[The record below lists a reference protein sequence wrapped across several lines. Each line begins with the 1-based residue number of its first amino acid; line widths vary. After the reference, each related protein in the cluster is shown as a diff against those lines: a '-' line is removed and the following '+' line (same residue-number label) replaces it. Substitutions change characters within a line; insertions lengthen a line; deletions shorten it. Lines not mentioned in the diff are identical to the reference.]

1 MDLESL
7 NAAFVIDTFLLLL
20 IGIGPKIALVPF
32 LETTK
37 QMPEATKRRVLRKML
52 TTAGTVAVLL
62 LVLGGLLTRLLHFSP
77 GALGVASGIILLI
90 IAVTMVLGQHDE
102 DRGGDPAEDRDPM
115 KAAVYP
121 LAVPYLLNPAGI
133 VVLVTASAEA
143 STLAVDAVVVGLL
156 IAILAIDVV
165 VFRWAVQVSNH
176 LDPSRMLVTEKIFGF
191 LLAALAVQLML
202 NGLADVGVIHLTGH

>member
-1 MDLESL
+1 MYLEPL
-7 NAAFVIDTFLLLL
+7 DATFVIDIFLLLL

-37 QMPEATKRRVLRKML
+37 EMPEATKRRVLRKML
-52 TTAGTVAVLL
+52 TTAATTAVLL

-90 IAVTMVLGQHDE
+90 IAVTMVLGSHD
-102 DRGGDPAEDRDPM
+102 GNGDGSPVSDKDPM
-115 KAAVYP
+115 QVAVFP

-143 STLAVDAVVVGLL
+143 SSVAVFAVVVGVL
-156 IAILAIDVV
+156 AVILAVDVA
-165 VFRWAVQVSNH
+165 VFRWAVHVSNH
-176 LDPSRMLVTEKIFGF
+176 LDASRMLVTEKIFGF
-191 LLAALAVQLML
+191 LLAALAVQLAL
-202 NGLADVGVIHLTGH
+202 NGLSDVGVIHLTGH

>member
-7 NAAFVIDTFLLLL
+7 NASFVIDTFLLLL

-37 QMPEATKRRVLRKML
+37 QMSEATKRRVLRKML

-90 IAVTMVLGQHDE
+90 IAITMVLGSHEQNS
-102 DRGGDPAEDRDPM
+102 GSDPAEDKDPM
-115 KAAVYP
+115 QVAVFP

-133 VVLVTASAEA
+133 VVLVTGSAEA
-143 STLAVDAVVVGLL
+143 ASVSVVAVVVGIL
-156 IAILAIDVV
+156 IVILALDVV

-176 LDPSRMLVTEKIFGF
+176 LDPSRMLVTEKVFGF
-191 LLAALAVQLML
+191 LLAALAVQLVL
-202 NGLADVGVIHLTGH
+202 NGLSDVGVIHLTSH